1 MARERR
7 SYRGGNRAPR
17 RRRSRFGTAVV
28 LCLTFTALLLVFSL
42 LGRTELTAV
51 NDELYAETA
60 KVRALEE
67 EQDKL
72 QIAYSG
78 TVDLTAVEQYAVDE
92 LGMTRSLPEQSAE
105 TEDQAPDKVTVL
117 TTEGAA
123 AVAEW
128 TETWAER
135 LTEYFP

>member
-1 MARERR
+1 MAL
-7 SYRGGNRAPR
+7 GLA
-17 RRRSRFGTAVV
+17 
-28 LCLTFTALLLVFSL
+28 FTALLLVLSL

-51 NDELYAETA
+51 NDELFAETA

-72 QIAYSG
+72 QLAYSG
-78 TVDLTAVEQYAVDE
+78 TVDLSAVEQYAVGE
-92 LGMTRSLPEQSAE
+92 LGMTRSLPEQPAE
-105 TEDQAPDKVTVL
+105 AGNQAPDKVTVL
-117 TTEGAA
+117 KTEGAA

-135 LTEYFP
+135 LAEYFP